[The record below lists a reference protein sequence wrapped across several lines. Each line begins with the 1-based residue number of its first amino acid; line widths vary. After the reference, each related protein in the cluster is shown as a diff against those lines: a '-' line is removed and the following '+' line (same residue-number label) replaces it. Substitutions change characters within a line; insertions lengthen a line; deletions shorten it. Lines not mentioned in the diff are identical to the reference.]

1 MKKATKSFGT
11 ILMTLVLVWSCSKDD
26 GPAPPSDEVNGAP
39 VMAAQEF
46 TAKEDIADT
55 KVIGTIKATDP
66 DGDKLA
72 FTLKADNDGLFEISA
87 AGELSLAAGKALDFE
102 NKAQHTIT
110 VEVGDGEKTA
120 TATVTIK
127 VTDVAEPLAQDPASF
142 ITTWKTTVANEEIY
156 IMTSEGQTYNY
167 TIDWGDGTV
176 EQITNNGKKIHAYS
190 TPGTHTM
197 AIKGELPWIVF
208 ATDLGDP
215 NALKLLSVEQWG
227 SNQWKS
233 MNSTFA
239 ICSNMVLNAT
249 DIPDLSQVS
258 DMGLMFYGATSFNGD
273 ISGWNTSN
281 VTDMRH
287 MFRGADSFSGQG
299 IGGWNTS
306 KVTDMSFMFD
316 GATAFNQ
323 SLGNWDISSVTNMN
337 NMLDNSGMSLTN
349 LRDTLVGWNAFADQ
363 NDVPKNVNLGID
375 GLVLCSESITA
386 AQNLVFDHNWTLEGT
401 FTGPVSCE

>member
-55 KVIGTIKATDP
+55 KVIGTVKATDP

-127 VTDVAEPLAQDPASF
+127 VTNVSDSLAEDPTSF

-197 AIKGELPWIVF
+197 AIKGELPWVVF
-208 ATDLGDP
+208 ATDLDDP

-239 ICSNMVLNAT
+239 LCSNMVLNAT

-273 ISGWNTSN
+273 ISGWDTSN
-281 VTDMRH
+281 VADMTH
-287 MFRGADSFSGQG
+287 VFS
-299 IGGWNTS
+299 
-306 KVTDMSFMFD
+306 
-316 GATAFNQ
+316 GATAFDQN
-323 SLGNWDISSVTNMN
+323 LGNWDISNVTNMN
-337 NMLDNSGMSLTN
+337 NMLDNSGMSVTN
-349 LRDTLVGWNAFADQ
+349 LRDTLVGWNAFVTE
-363 NDVPKNVNLGID
+363 NGGPKDVVLGIE
-375 GLVLCSESITA
+375 GLVLCSESIIA
-386 AQNLVFDHNWTLEGT
+386 ANNLAASHGWTFEGT
-401 FTGPVSCE
+401 YTGQVNCE